1 MAENNNQ
8 ERNHQYYLDK
18 IYEID
23 CELDRRLSKYNQFTI
38 NLVEEIREKLEENK
52 IDTLLRT
59 LSYNVSN
66 ALEICDKTLD
76 DYKILQELK
85 NILDDKN

>member
-1 MAENNNQ
+1 MAEINNQ
-8 ERNHQYYLDK
+8 EKSHKYYLDQ
-18 IYEID
+18 IYEVN
-23 CELDRRLSKYNQFTI
+23 RKVYYGMNKYNQFTI
-38 NLVEEIREKLEENK
+38 NLVEEIREKLEESK
-52 IDTLLRT
+52 LDTLLGA